1 MVITKKGGEKKGGIF
16 FCLGVFFFDTRGLL
30 EGKKKNVGKVEGV
43 VFFELRDSLKDEPM
57 NRGLKL

>member
-1 MVITKKGGEKKGGIF
+1 LVITKKGGEKKGGIF

-43 VFFELRDSLKDEPM
+43 VFFLSFFLCVF
-57 NRGLKL
+57 GLGS